1 MVPTEE
7 KEFCNLPEA
16 CRWVLFGISPLEE
29 EWVRYLGV
37 DENQWVIP
45 ENPSLDKNY
54 QSAARYLCEAVFAHA
69 IHFYESYKSYGEP
82 IYSRSEHLNDNFQEY
97 MQEKIS
103 DFQQWYNSL
112 LEYMTNNKLHFSMVE
127 LRRECPAGQKHYTV
141 LNKQSNPSG
150 YRLEVEKTVVYLV
163 SPNGP
168 RKQIYR
174 YRKGYLSTIITTAI
188 SHPKTY
194 VSKED
199 VARIYNTDNIT
210 IFRTP
215 KNVINTLTKKQNIMP
230 EEKTLICQMFRYEN
244 GSFIYESGDDLLRN
258 HPEFYLMP

>member
-69 IHFYESYKSYGEP
+69 IHFY
-82 IYSRSEHLNDNFQEY
+82 YSNRYILSETLSDKLHEY
-97 MQEKIS
+97 MQEKVS